1 MSELRLRQAAR
12 AVVLDPADR
21 ILLVGFEFP
30 DFMFWE
36 TPGGGLGDGET
47 HEQALRRELLEETGL
62 VGVELGTVVWIRTHT
77 QPFGEGR
84 WDGQAERFYLVR
96 TPAFEP
102 APGLSWGRAS
112 GRRHDG
118 GPVVGAGRARGGRR
132 ASGASP
138 PPGSRPRA
146 HPARTARGAA
156 RRRRVG
162 VRHA

>member
-12 AVVLDPADR
+12 ALVLDPADR

-62 VGVELGTVVWIRTHT
+62 VGVELGTVVWIRTHI

-102 APGLSWGRAS
+102 APGLSWDALRAE
-112 GRRHDG
+112 GMTAVRWWELDELEAGGARLAPRRLPALVRGLIRH
-118 GPVVGAGRARGGRR
+118 GP
-132 ASGASP
+132 
-138 PPGSRPRA
+138 
-146 HPARTARGAA
+146 PAEPLD
-156 RRRRVG
+156 VG
-162 VRHA
+162 V